1 MNSHKVTLEISE
13 TLFEQ
18 LSLLADLKEES
29 IEYLVVQIIAAK
41 LPCLI
46 QRESQL
52 NQLLEAIKPDSIH
65 TEIGLET

>member
-29 IEYLVVQIIAAK
+29 IEYLAIEIIAAK
-41 LPCLI
+41 LPGLI

-52 NQLLEAIKPDSIH
+52 KQLLEAIKPDSIH
-65 TEIGLET
+65 SEIGL

>member
-1 MNSHKVTLEISE
+1 MKDHKITLEISE

-18 LSLLADLKEES
+18 LSLLAEIKEES
-29 IEYLVVQIIAAK
+29 IEYLAIEIIAAK

-52 NQLLEAIKPDSIH
+52 KQLLETIKPDSIH
-65 TEIGLET
+65 SEIGL

>member
-29 IEYLVVQIIAAK
+29 IEYLAIEIIAAK

-65 TEIGLET
+65 SEIGL

>member
-1 MNSHKVTLEISE
+1 MKDHKITLEISE

-29 IEYLVVQIIAAK
+29 IEYLAIEIIAAK

-52 NQLLEAIKPDSIH
+52 KQLLEAIKPDSIH
-65 TEIGLET
+65 SEIGL

>member
-29 IEYLVVQIIAAK
+29 IEYLAIEIIAAK

-52 NQLLEAIKPDSIH
+52 KQLLEAIKPDSIH
-65 TEIGLET
+65 SEIGL

>member
-1 MNSHKVTLEISE
+1 MKNHKVTLEISE

-29 IEYLVVQIIAAK
+29 IEYLAIEIIAAK

-52 NQLLEAIKPDSIH
+52 KQLLEAIKPESIH
-65 TEIGLET
+65 SEIGL